1 MQKILSLT
9 YNQMISKTDT
19 EIVSLLN
26 EDLNEL
32 HKYPKEYGLS
42 LASSMIKKIM
52 SIKTNN
58 QYSKFY
64 QVVTSSTFKD
74 DNLIYLSLDKNNL
87 NNLKELFSIYDEKKE
102 YIDYLFLSK
111 EVLFDELILSN
122 KFKVIDFLSDDVT
135 SKFTKESYRNILSFV
150 FKGDDKGKVVRAL
163 LRSKNKQFI
172 DVISIMDKE
181 ILTYVKDDLNFF
193 DTVLTLLN
201 YNNYRR
207 LIWDYYNEY
216 INKKKIDKD
225 KKNIRV
231 LIYYSFSLMN
241 NKYSNNKIPVI
252 ENSMESLI
260 KDFESDKDQLH
271 TMFFGQTGYMR
282 VKSNNFNRLEDWPD
296 MNDDNQLLFLKI
308 AFFYNIYGV
317 TYKEVEKILKVYKDY
332 NKKYDYKVREQREI
346 FETIIAMKSLYELE
360 LENEDKI
367 KLYRDIYFRNIKKLG
382 IYTPVNIKASML
394 MLSLLKEVDNANT
407 EII

>member
-225 KKNIRV
+225 KKNIRI

-252 ENSMESLI
+252 ENSMASLI

>member
-225 KKNIRV
+225 KKNIRI